1 LPNRR
6 FFKEK
11 LTEVLGKSSSD
22 DRRTAVLMLDLDGFK
37 TINDIHGHAAG
48 DRALI
53 EFAERVSGVIRPDT
67 ILARVGGDEFA
78 ILMPAIVSLDDSAGL
93 ARRILGAIAEPFMI
107 ESCASTLGVGIGIA
121 VAPDIGMGGGELTRR
136 ADLALCEGG
145 RPIDYPI
152 LRSRHGCAC
161 GTARSD

>member
-1 LPNRR
+1 MPNRR

-67 ILARVGGDEFA
+67 ILARVGRRRVCD
-78 ILMPAIVSLDDSAGL
+78 LDTGYRL
-93 ARRILGAIAEPFMI
+93 AR
-107 ESCASTLGVGIGIA
+107 
-121 VAPDIGMGGGELTRR
+121 
-136 ADLALCEGG
+136 
-145 RPIDYPI
+145 
-152 LRSRHGCAC
+152 
-161 GTARSD
+161 